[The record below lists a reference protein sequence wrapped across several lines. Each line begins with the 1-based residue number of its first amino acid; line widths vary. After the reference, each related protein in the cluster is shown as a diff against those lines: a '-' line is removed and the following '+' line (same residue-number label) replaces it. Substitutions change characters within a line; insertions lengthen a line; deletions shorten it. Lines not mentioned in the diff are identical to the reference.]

1 MSGTPASVPPAR
13 PADVQGLTYLPNF
26 LTEEEQAELLW
37 EIDARP
43 WLTELRRRV
52 QHYGYKYDYKARS
65 VDYSMRIGPL
75 PEWAL
80 GVIRRLRERGLI
92 TEEPDQVIVN
102 EYEPGQ
108 GIAAHVDCPPC
119 FTETILSLSLGSPCV
134 MDYKHK
140 ATRRLVPVLVEP
152 GSLIVMRG
160 EARYDWTH
168 GIAARKTDVYQG
180 RTIVRGRRVSLTLRK
195 VILGEKKP

>member
-1 MSGTPASVPPAR
+1 MSEPSPSVL
-13 PADVQGLTYLPNF
+13 PADVPGLTYLPNF
-26 LTEEEQAELLW
+26 LTGEEQAELLW

-65 VDYSMRIGPL
+65 VDTSMRIGPL

-80 GVIRRLRERGLI
+80 GVVRKLRDRGLI
-92 TEEPDQVIVN
+92 SEEPDQVIVN

-119 FTETILSLSLGSPCV
+119 FTETIVSVSLGSPCV

-140 ATRRLVPVLVEP
+140 STRRVVPVLVEP

-168 GIAARKTDVYQG
+168 GIAPRKADVSRG
-180 RTIVRGRRVSLTLRK
+180 RQIVRGRRVSLTLRK
-195 VILGEKKP
+195 VILGETKA